1 MVSQFK
7 ALVVDRK
14 EGESLYSQQVAER
27 HLDDLPAGDLLVR
40 VNYSSLN
47 FKDALSAKGNKGVT
61 RQYPHTPGVDAAG
74 VVEFSGSDLFAA
86 GDEVIVTGY
95 DLGMNTSGGFSQYV
109 RIPAEWAVP
118 LPRGLDLRQAMVLG
132 TAGLTAALCVDKLL
146 NVGLKPD
153 LGEVFV
159 SGATGGVGS
168 ISVALLAKLGFD
180 VAASTGK
187 LEMVDRLIHLGAK
200 NVVDRDTISEGV
212 DRPMLKE
219 TWAGAIDTVGGDI
232 LFNIVKS
239 LKYGGSVAC
248 CGMVASPNFQA
259 NVFPFILRGVNLLGV
274 DSVEQPIEL
283 KQAMWQR
290 LAGEWKLD
298 CLDSVVKEI
307 SLEELPQAIDMIFRG
322 KAVGRILVRVD

>member
-1 MVSQFK
+1 MSRFK
-7 ALVVDRK
+7 ALLVERR
-14 EGESLYSQQVAER
+14 EGESLYSQQVVER
-27 HLDDLPAGDLLVR
+27 EFDDLPPGDLLIR
-40 VNYSSLN
+40 VKYSSLN

-61 RQYPHTPGVDAAG
+61 KSYPHTPGIDAGG
-74 VVEFSGSDLFAA
+74 VVEFSGSDLFSA

-95 DLGMNTSGGFSQYV
+95 DLGMNTAGGFSQYI

-118 LPRGLDLRQAMVLG
+118 LPRGLSLRQAMVLG

-146 NVGLKPD
+146 AAGVKPD

-168 ISVALLAKLGFD
+168 ISVALLSKLGFD

-200 NVVDRDTISEGV
+200 KVVDRDTISEGT

-219 TWAGAIDTVGGDI
+219 TWAGAVDTVGGDI

-274 DSVEQPIEL
+274 DSVEQPIEV

-290 LAGEWKLD
+290 LAGEWQLE
-298 CLDSVVKEI
+298 CLESVVTEI
-307 SLEELPQAIDMIFRG
+307 ALEELPDAIEQIFRG
-322 KAVGRILVRVD
+322 RAVGRILVRVD